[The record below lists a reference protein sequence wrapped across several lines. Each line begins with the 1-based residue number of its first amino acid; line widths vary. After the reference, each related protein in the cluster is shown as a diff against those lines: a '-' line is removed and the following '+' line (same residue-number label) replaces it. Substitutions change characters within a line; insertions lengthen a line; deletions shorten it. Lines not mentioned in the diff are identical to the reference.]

1 MFLELKGRGL
11 LQAHWRDRFV
21 PPRALKTCRSILN
34 QAAPEGLI
42 ATQLIAHAALPLNIS
57 AKATQ
62 AQDSLIDP
70 LPVKH
75 PTDIMFI
82 RKAMSRGGVDY
93 AMPY

>member
-1 MFLELKGRGL
+1 MLRTPW
-11 LQAHWRDRFV
+11 QDRFV
-21 PPRALKTCRSILN
+21 PTWALNTCRSILN

-42 ATQLIAHAALPLNIS
+42 ATRLIARAAPPLNIS

-62 AQDSLIDP
+62 AQDRLIDL

-82 RKAMSRGGVDY
+82 RKAMSRGDGGHLSLVISR
-93 AMPY
+93 